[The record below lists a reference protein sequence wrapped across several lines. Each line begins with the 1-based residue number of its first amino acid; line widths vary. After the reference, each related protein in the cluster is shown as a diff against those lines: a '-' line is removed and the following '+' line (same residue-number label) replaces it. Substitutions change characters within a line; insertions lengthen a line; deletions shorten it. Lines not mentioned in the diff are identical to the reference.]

1 MSGPAGASQV
11 GAANQNPG
19 SDAAAN
25 DAIARME
32 AAIVRSLERQAE
44 MTERTKPLKDA
55 TDAARN
61 ARS

>member
-1 MSGPAGASQV
+1 MAEGSGAPAASS
-11 GAANQNPG
+11 ANQNPE
-19 SDAAAN
+19 SDQAADA
-25 DAIARME
+25 AIARME
-32 AAIVRSLERQAE
+32 AAIARSLERQAE